1 VTKRAKARRK
11 RRWGRRFFA
20 TGFVLALLA
29 IGGFALAVALTPLP
43 DANEVAATEATV
55 VYYADGTTEVGRLGD
70 ATRRSID
77 LIDVPLDVQRAVLAA
92 EDRDF
97 YEHGGVSPIG
107 VGRAMWNNVTGG
119 DIQGASTITQQYA
132 KNAYLTSERSWWR
145 KARELVLAV
154 KLETI
159 TSKDDILGEYL
170 NTIYFGRGAYG
181 VEAASLAYFGQSVST
196 LDYSQGA
203 LLAAVIKAPSVLD
216 PAIDKKG
223 ARGRWNY
230 VLDGML
236 EQGWITPAERESAR
250 FPDTI
255 PPRTSNRLGGQVG
268 YLLEAVTSELSA
280 MGYTENE
287 IRNGGLRIISTFEP
301 QAQAAAVNAV
311 ASVGPTEGTDGVR
324 IGLAAVRPGTGEVIA
339 MYGGPDYVAAPI
351 NNATRAFAQGGSTF
365 KPFTLVAA
373 LENGVG
379 MDTTWNGDSPL
390 TVGDYTVNNYGGT
403 SFGSVDLATA
413 TARSVNTA
421 YVELT
426 NSIGV
431 QAAADAAYRLGLPR
445 DTPGGAPENLDLTFV
460 LGTASPSGIDM
471 AGAYATLAN
480 RGQRVAPTTIKAVY
494 GTNGGLQ
501 YSYAPQPEQVVASAI
516 ADQVT
521 SVLQQVVLSG
531 TATGAQS
538 LGRPV
543 AGKTGTSNSN
553 RSMWFVGYTPQLST
567 AVLMARED
575 ADGNPIPLDGISGG
589 APAWGGGSYPVAIF
603 TAFMNAALAASPV
616 EGFVTPAPAPAPS
629 PTETSSESPSP
640 TEATPEPS
648 ESPSGIDPQPAPTP
662 TPTPDSP
669 QPAPTAP
676 APTSPAPTEPAP
688 VEPGPIE
695 PGPVNP
701 PPPDSGIIGDP
712 Q

>member
-1 VTKRAKARRK
+1 MSRREKGRRK
-11 RRWGRRFFA
+11 RRWGRRLFA
-20 TGFVLALLA
+20 TGFVVALFA

-43 DANEVAATEATV
+43 DANEVTASEASV
-55 VYYADGTTEVGRLGD
+55 VYYSDGATEIGRLGD

-92 EDRDF
+92 EDREF
-97 YEHGGVSPIG
+97 YSHGGVSPLG

-159 TSKDDILGEYL
+159 TSKEDILGEYL

-181 VEAASLAYFGQSVST
+181 IEAASLAYFGTGVTT

-203 LLAAVIKAPSVLD
+203 LLAAVIKAPSLLD
-216 PAIDKKG
+216 PAVDKKG
-223 ARGRWNY
+223 AKARWNY
-230 VLDGML
+230 VLDGMA
-236 EQGWITPAERESAR
+236 EQGWITAAERQSAR

-268 YLLEAVTSELSA
+268 YLLEAVAADLRA
-280 MGYTENE
+280 MGYSETE
-287 IRNGGLRIISTFEP
+287 IRNGGLRIVSTFD
-301 QAQAAAVNAV
+301 QAAQAAAVDAV
-311 ASVGPTEGTDGVR
+311 AAVGPTEGTQGLR
-324 IGLAAVRPGTGEVIA
+324 IGLTAVRPGTGEVVA

-351 NNATRAFAQGGSTF
+351 NNATRAYAQGGSTF

-373 LENGVG
+373 LENGIAL
-379 MDTTWNGDSPL
+379 DSTWSGDSPV
-390 TVGDYTVNNYGGT
+390 TIGDYTVNNYGGN
-403 SFGSVDLATA
+403 SYGSVDLVTA

-421 YVELT
+421 YVEVT
-426 NSIGV
+426 NAIGV
-431 QAAADAAYRLGLPR
+431 EAAANAAYRLGLPR
-445 DTPGGAPENLDLTFV
+445 DTPGGTPENLDLTFV
-460 LGTASPSGIDM
+460 LGTASPSGLDM
-471 AGAYATLAN
+471 ASAYATLAN
-480 RGQRVAPTTIKAVY
+480 RGQRVAPTTIKQVI
-494 GTNGGLQ
+494 GTNGGVQ
-501 YSYAPQPEQVVASAI
+501 YAYEPQREQVVASAI

-521 SVLQQVVLSG
+521 SVLEQVVLSG
-531 TATGAQS
+531 TATGAQA

-567 AVLMARED
+567 SVVMARED
-575 ADGNPIPLDGISGG
+575 ADGNPIPLDGIAGG

-603 TAFMNAALAASPV
+603 TAFMDAALAAAPV
-616 EGFVTPAPAPAPS
+616 EGFIAPTGSVPS
-629 PTETSSESPSP
+629 PTPSPTQTSPSP
-640 TEATPEPS
+640 SETAPS
-648 ESPSGIDPQPAPTP
+648 ETPGSTTDAPAVPSEPTPPPTPAPTP
-662 TPTPDSP
+662 NPTLGPAPGPSPPPDP
-669 QPAPTAP
+669 QPDPTDP
-676 APTSPAPTEPAP
+676 P
-688 VEPGPIE
+688 
-695 PGPVNP
+695 PVNP
-701 PPPDSGIIGDP
+701 PPPSEGIIGDP

>member
-1 VTKRAKARRK
+1 MSKREKTRPK
-11 RRWGRRFFA
+11 RRWGRRLFA
-20 TGFVLALLA
+20 TGFVAALLA

-43 DANEVAATEATV
+43 DANEVAASEATV
-55 VYYADGTTEVGRLGD
+55 VYYADGSTEIGRLGD

-77 LIDVPLDVQRAVLAA
+77 LLDVPLVVQRAVLAA

-97 YEHGGVSPIG
+97 YEHGGVSPVG

-132 KNAYLTSERSWWR
+132 KNAYLTSERSWYR

-181 VEAASLAYFGQSVST
+181 IEAASLAYFGQSVST
-196 LDYSQGA
+196 LDYTQGA

-216 PAIDKKG
+216 PAIDNRG
-223 ARGRWNY
+223 ARGRWHY

-236 EQGWITPAERESAR
+236 ERGWLTQAQRDAAE
-250 FPDTI
+250 FPETI

-268 YLLEAVTSELSA
+268 YLLEAVTSELSS

-287 IRNGGLRIISTFEP
+287 IRNGGLRIVSTFEP
-301 QAQAAAVNAV
+301 QAQAAAANAV
-311 ASVGPTEGTDGVR
+311 ASVGPTEGIQGVR

-339 MYGGPDYVAAPI
+339 MYGGPDYVTAPI
-351 NNATRAFAQGGSTF
+351 NNATRRFAQGGSTF

-373 LENGVG
+373 LENGIAVNS
-379 MDTTWNGDSPL
+379 TWNGNSPS
-390 TVGDYTVNNYGGT
+390 TIGDYTVNNYGGT
-403 SFGSVDLATA
+403 SFGSVDLVTA

-421 YVELT
+421 YVEVT
-426 NSIGV
+426 NSVGV
-431 QAAADAAYRLGLPR
+431 SAAADAAYRLGLPR
-445 DTPGGAPENLDLTFV
+445 ETPGATPENLDLTFV
-460 LGTASPSGIDM
+460 LGTASPSGVDM
-471 AGAYATLAN
+471 ASAYATLAN
-480 RGQRVAPTTIKAVY
+480 RGQRVAPTTIRQVF

-501 YSYAPQPEQVVASAI
+501 YEYQPKPEQVIASSI

-531 TATGAQS
+531 TATGAQA
-538 LGRPV
+538 LGRPI

-553 RSMWFVGYTPQLST
+553 RSMWFVGYTPQLSA

-575 ADGNPIPLDGISGG
+575 AEGNPIPLDGMSGG

-603 TAFMNAALAASPV
+603 TAFMNAALGSLGI
-616 EGFVTPAPAPAPS
+616 EGFVAPAPLPS
-629 PTETSSESPSP
+629 PTETPSESPSP
-640 TEATPEPS
+640 TEISPEPT
-648 ESPSGIDPQPAPTP
+648 EPAPTEAPTNPQPAPTP
-662 TPTPDSP
+662 TLAPTPGPSPP
-669 QPAPTAP
+669 QPTD
-676 APTSPAPTEPAP
+676 
-688 VEPGPIE
+688 

-701 PPPDSGIIGDP
+701 APPDDGIIGDP

>member
-1 VTKRAKARRK
+1 MSKREKPRPK
-11 RRWGRRFFA
+11 RRWGRRLFA
-20 TGFVLALLA
+20 TGFVAALLA

-43 DANEVAATEATV
+43 DANEVAASEATV
-55 VYYADGTTEVGRLGD
+55 VYYADGSTEIGRLGD

-77 LIDVPLDVQRAVLAA
+77 LLDVPLVVQRAVLAA

-97 YEHGGVSPIG
+97 YEHGGVSPVG

-132 KNAYLTSERSWWR
+132 KNAYLTSERSWYR

-181 VEAASLAYFGQSVST
+181 IEAASLAYFGQSVST
-196 LDYSQGA
+196 LDYTQGA

-216 PAIDKKG
+216 PAIDNRG
-223 ARGRWNY
+223 ARGRWHY

-236 EQGWITPAERESAR
+236 ERGWLTQVQRDAAE
-250 FPDTI
+250 FPETI

-268 YLLEAVTSELSA
+268 YLLEAVTSELSS

-287 IRNGGLRIISTFEP
+287 IRNGGLRIVSTFEP
-301 QAQAAAVNAV
+301 QAQAAAANAV
-311 ASVGPTEGTDGVR
+311 ASVGPTEGIQGVR

-351 NNATRAFAQGGSTF
+351 NNATRRFAQGGSTF

-373 LENGVG
+373 LENGIAVNS
-379 MDTTWNGDSPL
+379 TWNGNSPS
-390 TVGDYTVNNYGGT
+390 TIGDYTVNNYGGT
-403 SFGSVDLATA
+403 SFGSVDLVTA

-421 YVELT
+421 YVEVT
-426 NSIGV
+426 NSVGV
-431 QAAADAAYRLGLPR
+431 SAAADAAYRLGLPR
-445 DTPGGAPENLDLTFV
+445 ETPGATPENLDLTFV
-460 LGTASPSGIDM
+460 LGTASPSGVDM
-471 AGAYATLAN
+471 ASAYATLAN
-480 RGQRVAPTTIKAVY
+480 RGQRVAPTTIRQVL

-501 YSYAPQPEQVVASAI
+501 YEYQPKPEQVIASSI

-531 TATGAQS
+531 TATGAQA
-538 LGRPV
+538 LGRPI

-553 RSMWFVGYTPQLST
+553 RSMWFVGYTPQLSA

-575 ADGNPIPLDGISGG
+575 AEGNPIPLDGMSGG

-603 TAFMNAALAASPV
+603 TAFMNAALGSLGI
-616 EGFVTPAPAPAPS
+616 EGFVAPAPLPS
-629 PTETSSESPSP
+629 PTETPSESPSP
-640 TEATPEPS
+640 TEISPEPT
-648 ESPSGIDPQPAPTP
+648 EPAPTEAPTNPQPAPTP
-662 TPTPDSP
+662 TLAPTPGPSPP
-669 QPAPTAP
+669 QPTD
-676 APTSPAPTEPAP
+676 
-688 VEPGPIE
+688 

-701 PPPDSGIIGDP
+701 APPDDGIIGDP